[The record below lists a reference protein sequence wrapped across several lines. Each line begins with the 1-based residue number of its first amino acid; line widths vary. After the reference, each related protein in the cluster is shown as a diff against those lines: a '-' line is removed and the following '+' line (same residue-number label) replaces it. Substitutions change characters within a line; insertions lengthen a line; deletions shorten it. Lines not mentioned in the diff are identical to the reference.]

1 MAEIR
6 RLNIANPAADTPTL
20 TFNVSGFYV
29 ISVIAANTNENSQ
42 TKISVWIA
50 PDDTETESEWGYIV
64 KDLPI
69 DPGDSFETFR
79 FAAVADDYIYVS
91 SDNGYASFTTVGIN
105 QV

>member
-1 MAEIR
+1 MAEIK
-6 RLNIANPAADTPTL
+6 RLNIANPAANTATA
-20 TFNVSGFYV
+20 TFNVTGFYV
-29 ISVIAANTNENSQ
+29 ISVIAANTNANSQ
-42 TKISVWIA
+42 TKVSVWIA
-50 PDDTETESEWGYIV
+50 PNDTATQSQWGYIV

-79 FAAVADDYIYVS
+79 FAAVADDWIYVK